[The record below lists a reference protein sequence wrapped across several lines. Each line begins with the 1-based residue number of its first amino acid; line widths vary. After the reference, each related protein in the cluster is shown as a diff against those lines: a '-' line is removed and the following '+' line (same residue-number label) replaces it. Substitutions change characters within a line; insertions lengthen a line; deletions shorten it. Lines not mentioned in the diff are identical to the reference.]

1 MARIRSEDTMPELA
15 VRKLLH
21 RAGYRFRLHRN
32 DLPGKP
38 DIVLPRY
45 RIAIFVHG
53 CFWHGH
59 EGCREG
65 RKPKSNLAYWNR
77 KLERNKERDRRN
89 IQQLET
95 QGWHPVVVWECELQH
110 GDALVRR
117 LGAEIKASDGNG

>member
-1 MARIRSEDTMPELA
+1 MPELA